1 MIRRI
6 VLAAALALAL
16 AACNEA
22 PPPEKVSPALWGVVG
37 ASGEQA
43 WLFGTIHALPAAVDW
58 RSATVNAALEASDR
72 LVLEVASIDNPELL
86 GTIYR
91 SLAASPGLPP
101 LLERL
106 PEGER
111 ARAREVL
118 RNYSIRPEEYG
129 QTETWAAALALTFQ
143 MTAANRSEHG
153 IDRQILAASRGK
165 PVGELE
171 GAERQLRIFD
181 RLAEDD
187 QRELLR
193 AVLAEADA
201 PDVEAEKLGKAWSS
215 GDMALL
221 EQETRT
227 GMLADPELRK
237 ALLVDRNADWTRRLE
252 SMLKAGKKP
261 FVAVGAAHMAGPE
274 GLPAM
279 LAAKGY
285 KVTRLQ

>member
-1 MIRRI
+1 MIRRFVI
-6 VLAAALALAL
+6 VALLAL
-16 AACNEA
+16 AACKSDA
-22 PPPEKVSPALWGVVG
+22 PPPKVTPALWEVTGPK
-37 ASGEQA
+37 GEQA
-43 WLFGTIHALPAAVDW
+43 WLFGTIHALPAPVDW
-58 RSATVNAALEASDR
+58 RSAKVNAALEGSDR
-72 LVLEVASIDNPELL
+72 LVLEVASIDNPEILN
-86 GTIYR
+86 TIYR

-111 ARAREVL
+111 AKAREVL

-143 MTAANRSEHG
+143 MTAANQSEFG
-153 IDRQILAASRGK
+153 IDRQVLAANRGK

-181 RLAEDD
+181 RLAEED

-193 AVLAEADA
+193 AVLAEAGA
-201 PDVEAEKLGKAWSS
+201 PEVEAQRLGAAWSS

-221 EQETRT
+221 EKETRT

-237 ALLVDRNADWTRRLE
+237 ALLVDRNTDWARRLE
-252 SMLKAGKKP
+252 NLLKAGQKP

-274 GLPAM
+274 GLPA
-279 LAAKGY
+279 LLQAKGY

>member
-1 MIRRI
+1 MIRGFI
-6 VLAAALALAL
+6 LAFALAL
-16 AACNEA
+16 AACKPAA
-22 PPPEKVSPALWGVVG
+22 PPPKVAPALWEVTGPK
-37 ASGEQA
+37 GEQA
-43 WLFGTIHALPAAVDW
+43 WLFGTIHALPAPVDW
-58 RSATVNAALEASDR
+58 RSVKVNAAIEASDR
-72 LVLEVASIDNPELL
+72 LVLEVASIDNPEVLN
-86 GTIYR
+86 TIYR
-91 SLAASPGLPP
+91 SLAASAGLPP
-101 LLERL
+101 LLDRL

-111 ARAREVL
+111 AKAREVL

-143 MTAANRSEHG
+143 MTAANQSEYG
-153 IDRQILAASRGK
+153 IDRQVLAANRGK

-193 AVLAEADA
+193 AVLAEAGA
-201 PDVEAEKLGKAWSS
+201 PQVEAERLGTAWST

-221 EQETRT
+221 EKETRT

-237 ALLVDRNADWTRRLE
+237 ALLVDRNTDWTRRIE
-252 SMLKAGKKP
+252 NMLKAGQKP

-279 LAAKGY
+279 LEAKGY
-285 KVTRLQ
+285 MVARVQ

>member
-1 MIRRI
+1 MIRRFI
-6 VLAAALALAL
+6 LIFALAI
-16 AACNEA
+16 AACKPAA
-22 PPPEKVSPALWGVVG
+22 PPPKVTPALWEVSGPK
-37 ASGEQA
+37 GEQA
-43 WLFGTIHALPAAVDW
+43 WLFGTIHALPAPVDW
-58 RSATVNAALEASDR
+58 RSAKVNAALEGSDR
-72 LVLEVASIDNPELL
+72 LVLEVASIDNPEVLN
-86 GTIYR
+86 TIYR
-91 SLAASPGLPP
+91 SLAASAGLPP

-106 PEGER
+106 PENER
-111 ARAREVL
+111 AKAREVL

-143 MTAANRSEHG
+143 MTAANQSEYG
-153 IDRQILAASRGK
+153 IDRQVLAANRDK

-181 RLAEDD
+181 RLKEED

-193 AVLAEADA
+193 AVLAEAGA
-201 PDVEAEKLGKAWSS
+201 PEVEAARLGTAWST

-221 EQETRT
+221 EKETQT

-252 SMLKAGKKP
+252 NMLKAGQKP
-261 FVAVGAAHMAGPE
+261 FVAVGAAHMAGPD

-279 LAAKGY
+279 LEAKGY